1 MMGALQA
8 QTSQR
13 CTVIVLHGEAG
24 IGKTTLAIQF
34 AYLVADRF
42 PDGKLFGPFPHVGDG
57 RTAVLTSFV
66 KALRGPGDFATPA
79 GDELAAK
86 YAALTRDRRVL
97 VIMDDVGEVE
107 DIQPLLPTG
116 AGCVAV
122 VTCRHPLPEL
132 ESDLRMAVPP
142 LDRASGIALLS
153 SIVGPERVAAA
164 PQAARRIV
172 GLVRF
177 HPLALRLAGASLSR
191 RPHWSLDQVVEKL
204 ATRSSTALAYTDF
217 AGALDLSYGLLT
229 TDERRALCHLGL
241 RDELSFAPWMLAALL
256 GEGYDED
263 TVWRITDRLAEA
275 GLVIR
280 STMDAAGLTTFRILE
295 HVHRYARARLLAETT
310 AEQRQKSI
318 DALIRAQSLRTEQT
332 AGADLLEDIYV
343 VRDSGDLNRAMDMI
357 LAALALARDNGD
369 HDGECLALATLAE
382 FKAELG
388 NVAEATELADAAL
401 RLEHPFG
408 RIRALRCH
416 ALIDRRRRQIPAA
429 LGHLDH
435 ALSILAAGDTSWSA
449 TQERVRILR
458 ERAIAHAFGPHPR
471 DGFADLDLVDQIVER
486 AEQGQLLRA
495 GACWARGAFLDLTD
509 RHLHAERV
517 LADGRRVAEDLGQRW
532 WLAWLAHAEARLALE
547 LGETRKCRGA
557 ADTAIDLFAS
567 MQDRYGAA
575 QCRLLLGKAYLRES
589 RTGEASAPL
598 EEALHTLRDCEDE
611 HLEALTLK
619 ELAEVRL
626 AQERFDEAVE
636 MLRTADRSLHDL
648 GDEQER
654 GWVQRRLHELV
665 DSPATTY
672 WQA

>member
-1 MMGALQA
+1 
-8 QTSQR
+8 
-13 CTVIVLHGEAG
+13 
-24 IGKTTLAIQF
+24 
-34 AYLVADRF
+34 
-42 PDGKLFGPFPHVGDG
+42 
-57 RTAVLTSFV
+57 
-66 KALRGPGDFATPA
+66 
-79 GDELAAK
+79 
-86 YAALTRDRRVL
+86 VL
-97 VIMDDVGEVE
+97 VIIDDVGEVE
-107 DIQPLLPTG
+107 DVRQLLPTG
-116 AGCVAV
+116 PGCAII
-122 VTCRHPLPEL
+122 TCRRPLPKL
-132 ESDLRMAVPP
+132 ESDLQMPVPP
-142 LDRASGIALLS
+142 LDKTSGIALLS

-164 PQAARRIV
+164 PQAAGRIV
-172 GLVRF
+172 GLVRY
-177 HPLALRLAGASLSR
+177 HPLALRLAGAALSR
-191 RPHWSLDQVVEKL
+191 RPHWGLDQVVEKL
-204 ATRSSTALAYTDF
+204 ANRSPTALTHTDF

-229 TDERRALCHLGL
+229 TDERRALCQLGL
-241 RDELSFAPWMLAALL
+241 REELSFAPWMLAALL
-256 GEGYDED
+256 GDDYDED

-280 STMDAAGLTTFRILE
+280 STVDNAGLTTFRILE

-310 AEQRQKSI
+310 EEQRQKSI
-318 DALIRAQSLRTEQT
+318 AALGRAQSIRTEQT
-332 AGADLLEDIYV
+332 VGTDLLEDIYV

-369 HDGECLALATLAE
+369 RGGEGLALATLAE
-382 FKAELG
+382 FKAEVG

-416 ALIDRRRRQIPAA
+416 ALIERRRRQIPAA

-435 ALSILAAGDTSWSA
+435 ALSILSAGDTSWSA

-458 ERAIAHAFGPHPR
+458 ERAIAQAFGAHLR
-471 DGFADLDLVDQIVER
+471 DGFADLDLVDEIVGR
-486 AEQGQLLRA
+486 AVQGRLLRA

-509 RHLHAERV
+509 NHPDAERA

-547 LGETRKCRGA
+547 VGEARKCRSW

-575 QCRLLLGKAYLRES
+575 QCRLLLGKAYLRDD
-589 RTGEASAPL
+589 RTVEASAPL

-626 AQERFDEAVE
+626 DQGRFDEAIE

-648 GDEQER
+648 GDLLEQ
-654 GWVQRRLHELV
+654 GMVQHRLHELGV
-665 DSPATTY
+665 LDSPATTY
-672 WQA
+672 WRA